1 MARLLWL
8 LSMALTAVVAGTV
21 SAIYATQTLRP
32 TGMLQIGPWE
42 AVRAVG
48 DASADPYAHA
58 FLASSGQLP
67 PGSAE
72 GMRFVALTSHDGRAL
87 VPTCSITVTGFVE
100 IARLWTLSLAQPNGA
115 AIGVSDAENPGA
127 ASRLALHSQDIVYNA
142 DGSFSLTI
150 GPRPMTPNSLLVGS
164 NQPIS
169 LVLHVYDGAI
179 TSVPETGEASLPII
193 DVASTGSGCG

>member
-32 TGMLQIGPWE
+32 TGTLHIGPWE

-48 DASADPYAHA
+48 DAAADPYAHA
-58 FLASSGQLP
+58 FIASSGQLP

-72 GMRFVALTSHDGRAL
+72 GMRFVALASHTGQPL
-87 VPTCSITVTGFVE
+87 TPNCLITLSGFVE
-100 IARLWTLSLAQPNGA
+100 IARLWTLSLAQPSGA
-115 AIGVSDAENPGA
+115 TLELGETDSGV

-150 GPRPMTPNSLLVGS
+150 GPRPLAPNSMLIGS
-164 NQPIS
+164 DTPIS

-179 TSVPETGEASLPII
+179 TSVPESGEDSLPII

>member
-32 TGMLQIGPWE
+32 TGTLHIGPWE

-48 DASADPYAHA
+48 DAAADPYAHA
-58 FLASSGQLP
+58 YIASSGQLP

-72 GMRFVALTSHDGRAL
+72 GMRFVALESHVDQAL
-87 VPTCSITVTGFVE
+87 LPNCSITVSGFVE
-100 IARLWTLSLAQPNGA
+100 IARLWTLSLAQASGA
-115 AIGVSDAENPGA
+115 TLELGETQSGA
-127 ASRLALHSQDIVYNA
+127 TARLALHSQDIVYNA

-150 GPRPMTPNSLLVGS
+150 GPSPDAPNSILVRSGL
-164 NQPIS
+164 PIS

-179 TSVPETGEASLPII
+179 TSVPESGEASLPTIS
-193 DVASTGSGCG
+193 VGSTGPGCG